1 MAQCQHKRRPRAPSR
16 AAPDPARQKPLAILA
31 GGGSMPIHV
40 AEAAVAQGR
49 PVHIVALKRSASE
62 AVRAFPHTWVNIGQ
76 VGRILSAFKQNGCKE
91 LVIIGSVRRPNF
103 GELRVDWGTVIN
115 LNGLLKLRTAGG
127 DSSLLGRITT
137 FFEAKGMH
145 VSGAHEIA
153 PDLLAARGPLG
164 RLKPNQPT
172 EADIELGRKAVA
184 TFGALDIGQ
193 AVVVARGHIIAV
205 EAAEGTD
212 AVVERCKDLKKW
224 SLGRGSPRVGVLV
237 KCAKPGQDRRI
248 DLPSIGPET
257 VRRVAEARLTGIAVA
272 AGDVLIAEREE
283 VVRLADRLGIFIV
296 GITPPVSG
304 AQGRTSK
311 TRRT

>member
-1 MAQCQHKRRPRAPSR
+1 
-16 AAPDPARQKPLAILA
+16 
-31 GGGSMPIHV
+31 MPIHV

-49 PVHIVALKRSASE
+49 PVHIVALKGSASE
-62 AVRAFPHTWVNIGQ
+62 AVKAFPHTWVNIGQ
-76 VGRILSAFKQNGCKE
+76 IGRILSAFKQNGCKE

-103 GELRVDWGTVIN
+103 GELRVDWGTVVN

-164 RLKPNQPT
+164 RLKPNQQT
-172 EADIELGRKAVA
+172 DADIEIGRKAVA
-184 TFGALDIGQ
+184 ALGPLDVGQ

-272 AGDVLIAEREE
+272 AGDVLIAERKE
-283 VVRLADRLGIFIV
+283 VIRLANRLGIFIAGV
-296 GITPPVSG
+296 APPPATG
-304 AQGRTSK
+304 AKQRSSK
-311 TRRT
+311 RKRS

>member
-1 MAQCQHKRRPRAPSR
+1 
-16 AAPDPARQKPLAILA
+16 
-31 GGGSMPIHV
+31 MPIHV

-49 PVHIVALKRSASE
+49 PVHIVALKGSASE
-62 AVRAFPHTWVNIGQ
+62 AVKAFPHTWVNIGQ
-76 VGRILSAFKQNGCKE
+76 IGRILSAFKQNGCKE

-103 GELRVDWGTVIN
+103 GELRVDWGTVVN

-164 RLKPNQPT
+164 RLKPNQQT
-172 EADIELGRKAVA
+172 DADIEIGRKAVA
-184 TFGALDIGQ
+184 ALGPLDVGQ

-237 KCAKPGQDRRI
+237 KCANPGQDRRI

-272 AGDVLIAEREE
+272 A
-283 VVRLADRLGIFIV
+283 
-296 GITPPVSG
+296 
-304 AQGRTSK
+304 
-311 TRRT
+311 

>member
-1 MAQCQHKRRPRAPSR
+1 
-16 AAPDPARQKPLAILA
+16 
-31 GGGSMPIHV
+31 MPIHV
-40 AEAAVAQGR
+40 AEAAVAEGR
-49 PVHIVALKRSASE
+49 PVHIVALKGSAAE
-62 AVRAFPHTWVNIGQ
+62 EVKAFPHTWVNIGQ
-76 VGRILSAFKQNGCKE
+76 IGRMLSAFKQNDCKE

-103 GELRVDWGTVIN
+103 GELRVDWGTVVN
-115 LNGLLKLRTAGG
+115 LKGLLKLRTAGG
-127 DSSLLGRITT
+127 DSSLLGRITS

-153 PDLLAARGPLG
+153 
-164 RLKPNQPT
+164 PNQPT

-184 TFGALDIGQ
+184 TLGPLDVGQ

-283 VVRLADRLGIFIV
+283 VIRLANRLGIFIV
-296 GITPPVSG
+296 GVAPPASG
-304 AQGRTSK
+304 AKGRPTK
-311 TRRT
+311 RRPS